1 MFIVSLQGLMILL
14 QNLPTM
20 HWGNEEVSVLLAE
33 AYRLKFAFA
42 DAPNHYK
49 RWWECRLLPPPVL
62 GPPHGGTIL
71 FPTPT
76 PHFQWAFQLRDSVRT
91 CGVASWSDNEPFCN
105 ISVWS
110 ALFFSFFCWCG
121 ISNCTPKKMF
131 HYIIFY
137 FHSCFGRG
145 QIRHS
150 YRFWRKP
157 ASPLTPAGKPL
168 FFQELTWREQQKK
181 KEAALQEG
189 HMKLNSHQERV

>member
-1 MFIVSLQGLMILL
+1 MWFELQGHHRIVYQNIIFFKFLPVWTFQLQPSSCWSVWSVFHSSHLPMFIMSLQGLMILL

-62 GPPHGGTIL
+62 GPLHGGTIL

-110 ALFFSFFCWCG
+110 ALFFLLFLLVWDFKLHSQK
-121 ISNCTPKKMF
+121 NVPL
-131 HYIIFY
+131 HYFLL
-137 FHSCFGRG
+137 S
-145 QIRHS
+145 QL
-150 YRFWRKP
+150 FWKRANP
-157 ASPLTPAGKPL
+157 A
-168 FFQELTWREQQKK
+168 
-181 KEAALQEG
+181 
-189 HMKLNSHQERV
+189 